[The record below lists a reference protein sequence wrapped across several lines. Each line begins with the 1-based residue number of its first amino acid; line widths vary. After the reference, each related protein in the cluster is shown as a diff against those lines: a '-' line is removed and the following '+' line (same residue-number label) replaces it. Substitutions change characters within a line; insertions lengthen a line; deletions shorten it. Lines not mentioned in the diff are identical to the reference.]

1 MLYNEKYYKVISS
14 DNLITDVLDSDSIS
28 YVMWQEHNGMLLSCN
43 NLRTKLLAQGI
54 LSSDQT
60 IVWHTAELK
69 DFPDTAPDYETVK
82 LEPIDEETYL
92 KLKEELEQGEQP
104 SEPSEGDTQEEEEK
118 DTSETLSLKVVYE
131 KVKSNI
137 SDIDAILGR
146 YNVDEV
152 DLPTLQYYRQEENK
166 DNLRQFLLNNPLLWA
181 DGNYYGVTQDDQNEM
196 IADKTAYEFKQ
207 SIGQTDWKLEWHN
220 TKHSCR
226 EFTVEEF
233 AALLNAIIDFVYP
246 YRKLQ
251 EAYKEQIYAC
261 TSKEQ
266 LVEIALEYDEQA
278 LKEFGII
285 S

>member
-1 MLYNEKYYKVISS
+1 MWYKVVNS
-14 DNLITDVLDSDSIS
+14 DNIIIDVLESLN
-28 YVMWQEHNGMLLSCN
+28 YVMFQETNKLLLSCN
-43 NLRTKLLAQGI
+43 QRKAQGI

-60 IVWHTAELK
+60 VVWHLETLQE
-69 DFPDTAPDYETVK
+69 FPPTSPIYATVK
-82 LEPIDEETYL
+82 VLEIDEDTYL
-92 KLKEELEQGEQP
+92 ALKESLEMGEQP
-104 SEPSEGDTQEEEEK
+104 IEPPAEDDSDSSGNEDNEE
-118 DTSETLSLKVVYE
+118 DTSKLLTLSNVWNKVQE
-131 KVKSNI
+131 NTT
-137 SDIDAILGR
+137 DINTILGK
-146 YNVDEV
+146 YDISSVDV
-152 DLPTLQYYRQEENK
+152 PTLQYYRQEENK
-166 DNLRQFLLNNPLLWA
+166 DNLRQFLLNNPLLWT

-226 EFTVEEF
+226 EFAVEEF

-251 EAYKEQIYAC
+251 EAYKEQIYSC

-266 LVEIALEYDEQA
+266 LIEITLEYNEQA